1 MAQVVFVL
9 LTYTLRQWQL
19 WKTGQETLTGRRP
32 AQIQRGLA
40 PHEQYVVIYHQHA
53 YTQLPLVSFTR
64 EVLELAPAARCKAV
78 AQIRRLERRFLTPLR
93 NLPPP

>member
-40 PHEQYVVIYHQHA
+40 THEQYVVIYHQHA
-53 YTQLPLVSFTR
+53 
-64 EVLELAPAARCKAV
+64 
-78 AQIRRLERRFLTPLR
+78 
-93 NLPPP
+93 